1 MARRKNTKR
10 IDPRYFLEETVNR
23 DEKRLIST
31 PPAPLAEEKKEL
43 VNLSNISEQRFQ
55 QILVE
60 ETIKALLEQDHD
72 AGRWLGR
79 EIMAPGPGDP
89 GYEPPDPRYTWK
101 PAPEPPP
108 APEPVPPPRARW
120 HRRGPK
126 FPKPGPRGP
135 LPGPDAG
142 WKTRLAHQLGRGARY
157 IMRHPA
163 FAPALASYIGYEAG
177 KRGQKYATHLIPGS
191 PEYIK
196 TGEQRIQAPPTR
208 VVLDKYGKPE
218 IDPDTEKPKTERIP
232 AIHPLT
238 GKPFPPG
245 EDPAG
250 GLWVDL
256 DTTLATGVPKI
267 YELPGRD
274 PRYVPREWEDNMT
287 DLLRD
292 EYFKELRASERFDWV
307 PPSGYPDHYTA
318 EDPED
323 LDWWDQIPGL
333 GSAKPESNVRKGVNW
348 GVTDVDWSPRELARA
363 LLPGFYPA
371 GARGKFD
378 PEGPAARAGKELPDA
393 SDYAWDYDTG
403 GSIIDWS
410 PGKVA
415 GSTFDAKNLQK
426 RMVGGK
432 HVPASK
438 DPKYLAQRQAERVAG
453 KSAEIKAAAAA
464 RKAKDREKKSKEFN
478 KRYNIPDD
486 SER

>member
-23 DEKRLIST
+23 DEKKLIST
-31 PPAPLAEEKKEL
+31 PPAPLVEEKKEL

-60 ETIKALLEQDHD
+60 ETIKVILEQEWKTPTPI
-72 AGRWLGR
+72 R
-79 EIMAPGPGDP
+79 DP
-89 GYEPPDPRYTWK
+89 VTGEPTGKYELERGVWRPK
-101 PAPEPPP
+101 NLPEPPP
-108 APEPVPPPRARW
+108 PPPPPPARW

-177 KRGQKYATHLIPGS
+177 KRGQKHATHLIPGS

-196 TGEQRIQAPPTR
+196 TGEQRIQAPPRR
-208 VVLDKYGKPE
+208 VVRNELGEIE
-218 IDPDTEKPKTERIP
+218 IDPDTKKPKTERIP

-238 GKPFPPG
+238 GEPFSRY
-245 EDPAG
+245 EDPKG
-250 GLWVDL
+250 GLWHDL
-256 DTTLATGVPKI
+256 DTTLAGGEPKI

-274 PRYVPREWEDNMT
+274 PRYVPFGDDRGLPDW
-287 DLLRD
+287 LRD

-307 PPSGYPDHYTA
+307 PPSGRLDYYTA

-323 LDWWDQIPGL
+323 SPWWDQIPGL
-333 GSAKPESNVRKGVNW
+333 GSAKAEPNVRKGVNW
-348 GVTDVDWSPRELARA
+348 GVTDVDWSPHELGRA

-371 GARGKFD
+371 GASGKFD

-410 PGKVA
+410 PGEVA
-415 GSTFDAKNLQK
+415 GSTFDAEKIPK
-426 RMVGGK
+426 RMVDGE
-432 HVPASK
+432 HVPASE
-438 DPKYLAQRQAERVAG
+438 DPRYLAQRQREREAVLRRRHR
-453 KSAEIKAAAAA
+453 AAAAA
-464 RKAKDREKKSKEFN
+464 RRAEDREKKRKELN
-478 KRYNIPDD
+478 KRFNIPDD